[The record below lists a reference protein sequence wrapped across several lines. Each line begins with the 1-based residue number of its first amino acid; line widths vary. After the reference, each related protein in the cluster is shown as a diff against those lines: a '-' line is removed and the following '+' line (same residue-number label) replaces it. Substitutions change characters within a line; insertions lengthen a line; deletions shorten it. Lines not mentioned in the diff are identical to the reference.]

1 MNISCHGLFLYR
13 RRPDGREHPVLANVC
28 AEFAPGRIT
37 LVSGPTGAGK
47 STLLGLLA
55 SVLRPSQGDICV
67 DAAAISRWRSS
78 HRDRFRR
85 NVGFVFQHANLLN
98 DISAIDNVLLPL
110 IPRGGTLQGMRR
122 TAAAALDALGAAHL
136 AAVSPLALSG
146 GERQRVAFARA
157 LAADPLLILA
167 DEPTSFQDL
176 DGVRRMSAIFE
187 DFRGRGRTVIIS
199 GHDPRLAELP
209 GLIDQR
215 YWLENGRLEA
225 SP

>member
-13 RRPDGREHPVLANVC
+13 RRPDGREHAVLANVC
-28 AEFAPGRIT
+28 AEFAPGRIA

-67 DAAAISRWRSS
+67 DDAAISRWRSS

-98 DISAIDNVLLPL
+98 DISAIENVLLPL

-122 TAAAALDALGAAHL
+122 TAAAALDALGVAHL
-136 AAVSPLALSG
+136 AAVSPVALSG

-187 DFRGRGRTVIIS
+187 DFRKRGRTVVIS
-199 GHDPRLAELP
+199 GHDPRLAGLP

-215 YWLENGRLEA
+215 YWLESGRLEA